1 MYKSTKQRIEE
12 IKNLTKQYYEPG
24 RHDRC
29 KLWVWRH
36 VIYPRYGI
44 SKRTFFAYL
53 STDEEAEDD
62 DNQSQ
67 LTLFQE

>member
-36 VIYPRYGI
+36 IIYPRYRI
-44 SKRTFFAYL
+44 SQRTFFAYL
-53 STDEEAEDD
+53 STDEEVEDD